1 MPSLRN
7 VLIGAGVLL
16 LVGGGVFAFLE
27 HYHERQGTQAQQV
40 SHQQDQE
47 AQSHAHAAES
57 IPDHSATVQATQAD
71 ADATKAGVARARE
84 QVARA
89 ERDLATHPGL
99 PVSVRVAP
107 GSPQPEAMAHDPR
120 DDVIASQAVLIK
132 VQDVRIKALE
142 AANTEALNAYHDE
155 LKRSAQWE
163 AAYNNEHAALRAQEV
178 ATQAWKEAVKESL
191 WKGRIE
197 GFVVGSAIGYAGG
210 KL

>member
-7 VLIGAGVLL
+7 VLIGAGALL
-16 LVGGGVFAFLE
+16 LAAWGVFAVLE
-27 HYHERQGTQAQQV
+27 HYHQRQGSQAEQV
-40 SHQQDQE
+40 SHQKDQE

-89 ERDLATHPGL
+89 ERDLAAHPGI
-99 PVSVRVAP
+99 PIPVRVAS
-107 GSPQPEAMAHDPR
+107 GETQPAPVAPDPR
-120 DDVIASQAVLIK
+120 DEVIASQAVLIK
-132 VQDVRIKALE
+132 AQDVRIKALE
-142 AANTEALNAYHDE
+142 TANTEALSAYHDE

-197 GFVVGSAIGYAGG
+197 GFVVGSALGYAGG